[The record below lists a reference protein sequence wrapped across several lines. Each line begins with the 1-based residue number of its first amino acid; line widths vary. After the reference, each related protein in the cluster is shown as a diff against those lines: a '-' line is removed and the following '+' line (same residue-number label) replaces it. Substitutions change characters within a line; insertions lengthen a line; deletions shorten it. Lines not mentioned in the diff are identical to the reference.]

1 MAEQNRNG
9 VDAKVGG
16 VQFTAGII
24 NAADL
29 EVMKSKFSF
38 LSQPRNSLGRKLG
51 NNTVNLVQ
59 ITLQNKTLK
68 CTKKFSITGTCNV
81 LGNSWDCLGINASF
95 KPTKKVLGFY
105 NRHRGMRI
113 VQILRANKGC

>member
-9 VDAKVGG
+9 VNAKVGG

-38 LSQPRNSLGRKLG
+38 LSQP
-51 NNTVNLVQ
+51 
-59 ITLQNKTLK
+59 
-68 CTKKFSITGTCNV
+68 
-81 LGNSWDCLGINASF
+81 
-95 KPTKKVLGFY
+95 
-105 NRHRGMRI
+105 
-113 VQILRANKGC
+113 